1 MRIYI
6 HLILCLMIVSCVGAP
21 ADPVEIAKKYLLVD
35 THIDVP
41 YRLFGQ
47 TADIRNL
54 AKTNDFDY
62 ERARAGGLD
71 ALFMSIYI
79 PAAKDEAG
87 EARIF
92 ADELIDLVESLVVE
106 NPDKF
111 SIATCTADIEALHQE
126 PRVALPLGMENGGPI
141 EGSIQNLDYFVER
154 GIRYVTLA
162 HSRSNHISDSSYDEN
177 EQWHGLSPFGK
188 KLVTAMNIRGVMVD
202 VSHISDDAFWQV
214 ISISAVPVIATHS
227 SLRHFTPNW
236 QRNMSDDMVRA
247 VGTNGGVIQI
257 NFGSGFVTK
266 EAQLWNVK
274 QRAAVAQ
281 YVADHQLASNDS
293 EVVEFRRSFLIR
305 NPFPYATISDVADHI
320 DRVVSLI
327 GIDHVGLG
335 SDYDGVGD
343 TLPEGLK
350 DVSSYPNL
358 VAELQARSYS
368 APDIEKILG
377 RNLMRVWREVEQY
390 AMEQGNS
397 PKCRI

>member
-6 HLILCLMIVSCVGAP
+6 YLVLFLVGTSCVGEP
-21 ADPVEIAKKYLLVD
+21 TDPVEIAKKYLLVD

-47 TADIRNL
+47 AADVRNL
-54 AKTNDFDY
+54 AETNDFDH

-79 PAAKDEAG
+79 PAAKDEIG
-87 EARIF
+87 EAKSF
-92 ADELIDLVESLVVE
+92 ADELIDLVELVAVE
-106 NPDKF
+106 NPGKF
-111 SIATCTADIEALHQE
+111 AIATCTADVEALHKD

-141 EGSIQNLDYFVER
+141 EGSIKNLDYFVER
-154 GIRYVTLA
+154 GIRYVTLT

-177 EQWHGLSPFGK
+177 EQWRGLSPFGK
-188 KLVTAMNIRGVMVD
+188 KLVAAMNIRGVMVD
-202 VSHISDDAFWQV
+202 VSHISDNAFWQV
-214 ISISAVPVIATHS
+214 ISISSVPVIATHS
-227 SLRHFTPNW
+227 SLRHFTPGW

-247 VGTNGGVIQI
+247 IGVNGGVIQI

-266 EAQLWNVK
+266 EAQLWNVE
-274 QRAAVAQ
+274 QRAAVAR
-281 YVADHQLASNDS
+281 YAADHDLSSNDP
-293 EVVEFRRSFLIR
+293 EVVEFRRSFRIS
-305 NPFPYATISDVADHI
+305 NPFPYATTSDVVDHI

-358 VAELQARSYS
+358 VAELQSRSYS
-368 APDIEKILG
+368 GPEIEKILG
-377 RNLMRVWREVEQY
+377 GNVMRVWREVEQY
-390 AMEQGNS
+390 AMARGNL